1 MWFEES
7 VFYQIYPLGFLG
19 CERENDYGQV
29 RHRLDLVER
38 HISDMVGLNINAVLF
53 NPLFESER
61 HGYDTIDFFKVD
73 RRIGDNES
81 FKALV
86 AKMHDVGIRVV
97 LDGVFNHVGREFAPF
112 KDVRERKWE
121 SNYCGWFNINFDSD
135 TCYNDGFWYEGWEG
149 HQELVKLN
157 LNNPDVQ
164 NYLFDALRFWIREF
178 DIDGVRLDVC
188 YLLPQWFIE
197 SLRRVAREIK
207 PDFYIVGE
215 VIHGDYKRML
225 NAEALDS
232 VTNYEC
238 YKGMTSALNESNL
251 FEIEHS
257 MNRLFA
263 DLPWAVYTGKH
274 LLNFVDNHDV
284 IRAFTAL
291 KDKRNIFNL
300 YALLFA
306 MPGIPCIYYGSEY
319 LAQGDK
325 SDNDY
330 ALRPNIGDID
340 KSDKS
345 LYEFISKIAGF
356 KRESAALNHGSYSK
370 VVLSNTTL
378 VFLRRV
384 DGEEVYACI
393 NCSDAPYNFNVSGG
407 AIDVIS
413 QERAETFVIE
423 PFKPRI
429 LSKRSN

>member
-29 RHRLDLVER
+29 RHRLDLVQR
-38 HISDMVGLNINAVLF
+38 HIPDMVGLNVNAVLF

-81 FKALV
+81 FKSLV
-86 AKMHDVGIRVV
+86 AKMHEVGIRVV
-97 LDGVFNHVGREFAPF
+97 LDGVFNHVGRECAPF
-112 KDVRERKWE
+112 KDVRERKRE

-225 NAEALDS
+225 NSEALDS

-330 ALRPNIGDID
+330 ALRPKIGDID

-345 LYEFISKIAGF
+345 LYEFISKIAQF
-356 KRESAALNHGSYSK
+356 KRASVALNHGSYSK
-370 VVLSNTTL
+370 VVLTNTTL
-378 VFLRRV
+378 VFLRSI
-384 DGEEVYACI
+384 DGEEVYTCI
-393 NCSDAPYNFNVSGG
+393 NCSDTPYNFNVSGG
-407 AIDVIS
+407 AIDVIL